1 MKTFDFPLGWAE
13 GSHLPKLFPSK
24 VKLIYTHHMVLFIL
38 DQSVVCRQKL
48 ICDHPSEASYQWRPY
63 EKLSM
68 RWSKWG
74 QFRLRSTFQ
83 TSPCDTKIQWSSV
96 NRYLEVILFLLEVG
110 FQSVFISLHY
120 NWMCCR
126 ILFLYQPDSTIS
138 HLTCSVKILYRWL
151 DQPASRLQITECGVP
166 DCDGGLNLGREV
178 ICNLSVI
185 NLHSGQCF
193 VVQ

>member
-1 MKTFDFPLGWAE
+1 MWPPFRSILPVAPIWKAIYAVIQVGTVQAEEYISNIPMWYKDTVVLCQQVFRSHIVLTGGWV
-13 GSHLPKLFPSK
+13 SK
-24 VKLIYTHHMVLFIL
+24 CFM
-38 DQSVVCRQKL
+38 
-48 ICDHPSEASYQWRPY
+48 
-63 EKLSM
+63 
-68 RWSKWG
+68 
-74 QFRLRSTFQ
+74 
-83 TSPCDTKIQWSSV
+83 
-96 NRYLEVILFLLEVG
+96 
-110 FQSVFISLHY
+110 SLHY